1 MGRETLV
8 QIGGEDGQDYGG
20 GRNDWLLDKFFRNI
34 YLASPGLKLWHV
46 GSSSLTRD

>member
-1 MGRETLV
+1 MDRTMVVAEMTGFW
-8 QIGGEDGQDYGG
+8 ID
-20 GRNDWLLDKFFRNI
+20 FFRNI